1 MLGNNAKNYGDTIKK
16 MKALNCELGNH
27 STSHP
32 QLTKLSADGIKKEI
46 QTTSDYIKKAAG
58 IGPTVMRPP
67 YGAVND
73 TVKKNVGLPMIFW
86 SVDTLDW
93 KTKNVESTVNSILNA
108 KDGDIILLHD
118 IHKTSVDAAIEAL
131 PKLIEKGFQ
140 IVTVSELAE
149 AKGQKLELG
158 VKYFS
163 F

>member
-1 MLGNNAKNYGDTIKK
+1 MFQIYKSISRTKYTAVFGYSIKVDISLIANDIACANEV
-16 MKALNCELGNH
+16 M
-27 STSHP
+27 
-32 QLTKLSADGIKKEI
+32 TKLIV
-46 QTTSDYIKKAAG
+46 QT
-58 IGPTVMRPP
+58 R
-67 YGAVND
+67 